1 MRTLR
6 LVLGSVIVYLF
17 VACASAISGDSPV
30 VTSLDGSA
38 PSSDAPTGPDDSTT
52 PSGTSSSPKE
62 SGTIGAIV
70 DALTD
75 PVSSASAQTM
85 TSGSRLKA
93 KWYVGA
99 DGSKQFLGWHDS
111 QLNTDCDFGVASDGA
126 TRCIP
131 AYPAGALVATYFA
144 DAACSQPIAYLYPG
158 CATPTYASQSASA
171 SCALKPVTQIFS
183 IAGVYGGTVYQGTS
197 SSCTAVTA
205 TTILSLYTFYSIG
218 TESPPSQ
225 FVQAT
230 VQTDQ

>member
-6 LVLGSVIVYLF
+6 LALGSFLVYLF
-17 VACASAISGDSPV
+17 VACASAISDNVGPPV
-30 VTSLDGSA
+30 ASLDGSA
-38 PSSDAPTGPDDSTT
+38 PGSRDGPSGSDDSTT
-52 PSGTSSSPKE
+52 GTV
-62 SGTIGAIV
+62 GAIV

-111 QLNTDCDFGVASDGA
+111 QLNTDCDFEVASDGA

-131 AYPAGALVATYFA
+131 AYPAGALLATYFA

>member
-6 LVLGSVIVYLF
+6 LALGSFLVYLF
-17 VACASAISGDSPV
+17 VACASAISDNVGPPV
-30 VTSLDGSA
+30 ASLDGSA
-38 PSSDAPTGPDDSTT
+38 PGSRDGPSGSDDSTT
-52 PSGTSSSPKE
+52 GTV
-62 SGTIGAIV
+62 GAIV

-111 QLNTDCDFGVASDGA
+111 QLNTDCDFEVASDGA

-131 AYPAGALVATYFA
+131 AYPTGALVATYFA
-144 DAACSQPIAYLYPG
+144 DTACSQALAYSYHG
-158 CATPTYASQSASA
+158 CTGPTFASQSAAASA
-171 SCALKPVTQIFS
+171 SCALTPATHIYPIS
-183 IAGVYGGTVYQGTS
+183 AYSGTVYEGS
-197 SSCTAVTA
+197 SASCSAVTSA
-205 TTILSLYTFYSIG
+205 AILGAYTFYSIG
-218 TESPPSQ
+218 SEVSPSQ

-230 VQTDQ
+230 IQTDP